1 MKIGNE
7 RERDK
12 EKVWENN
19 HVFAYLILEFRG
31 LSQELTKV
39 VEKLFF
45 SSQGKIHKGGQRTRD
60 KFALR

>member
-1 MKIGNE
+1 MWG
-7 RERDK
+7 
-12 EKVWENN
+12 VLA
-19 HVFAYLILEFRG
+19 AYTDELNFLKFFFVNLSFCYRG